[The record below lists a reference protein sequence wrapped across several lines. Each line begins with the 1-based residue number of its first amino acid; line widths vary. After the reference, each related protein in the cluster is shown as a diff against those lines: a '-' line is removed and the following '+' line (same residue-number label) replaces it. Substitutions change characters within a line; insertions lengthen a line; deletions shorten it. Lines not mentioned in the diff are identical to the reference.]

1 MDNLRFLYINIFDE
15 EFLYIVC
22 CFMFLEWVLKKKNY
36 DGINVVKDCC
46 MFFFYGFFVLRCF
59 LGI

>member
-22 CFMFLEWVLKKKNY
+22 CFMFLEWVLKEKIMMELMLLK
-36 DGINVVKDCC
+36 NVVC
-46 MFFFYGFFVLRCF
+46 FFFMDF
-59 LGI
+59 LY